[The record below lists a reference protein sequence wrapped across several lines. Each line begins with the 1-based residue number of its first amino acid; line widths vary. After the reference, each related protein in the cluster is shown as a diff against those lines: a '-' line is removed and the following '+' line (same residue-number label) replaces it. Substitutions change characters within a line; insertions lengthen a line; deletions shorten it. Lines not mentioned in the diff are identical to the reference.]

1 MKKIMSAVSIAA
13 FAAAMVLSGCSSKAS
28 NADTASSAAPAPA
41 QAPAAPAPRHHGQ
54 ASDREYGVI
63 ESINPTKTGMNAGTA
78 IGGVIG
84 GLLGHQVGGGS
95 GQTVTTIA
103 GAVGGAVVGTK
114 VGNSDQVYRIEV
126 KLRDGEFVTVD
137 QKASVADLKVGERVR
152 VVDNHVYPA

>member
-1 MKKIMSAVSIAA
+1 MKKLMSNVCVAVFLASMA
-13 FAAAMVLSGCSSKAS
+13 LSGCSSKAS
-28 NADTASSAAPAPA
+28 STDPERSAASTPPPPAP
-41 QAPAAPAPRHHGQ
+41 PRHVRP
-54 ASDREYGVI
+54 SDGEYGVI

-78 IGGVIG
+78 IGGVLG

-152 VVDNHVYPA
+152 VVADHVYPA

>member
-1 MKKIMSAVSIAA
+1 MKKLIPAVCIAV
-13 FAAAMVLSGCSSKAS
+13 FSAAMALGGCSSKAS
-28 NADTASSAAPAPA
+28 GTDPERSAATSPTPPAP
-41 QAPAAPAPRHHGQ
+41 QRHARQ
-54 ASDREYGVI
+54 SDSEYGVI

-78 IGGVIG
+78 IGGVLG

-95 GQTVTTIA
+95 GQTATTIA

>member
-1 MKKIMSAVSIAA
+1 MKKIQFAIFIAA
-13 FAAAMVLSGCSSKAS
+13 FSVAMSLNGCSSKAS
-28 NADTASSAAPAPA
+28 SKDPDSS
-41 QAPAAPAPRHHGQ
+41 Q
-54 ASDREYGVI
+54 ASTAASPQRHSQHSDHEYGVI

-95 GQTVTTIA
+95 GQTITTIA

-114 VGNSDQVYRIEV
+114 VGNSNQVYKILV
-126 KLRDGEFVTVD
+126 KLRDGEMVTVT
-137 QKASVADLKVGERVR
+137 QKASVADLSVGERVR

>member
-1 MKKIMSAVSIAA
+1 MKNPLPAVCIAV
-13 FAAAMVLSGCSSKAS
+13 FSAAMALGGCSSKAS
-28 NADTASSAAPAPA
+28 GTDPERSAAASPPAP
-41 QAPAAPAPRHHGQ
+41 QRHARQ
-54 ASDREYGVI
+54 SDSEYGVI

-78 IGGVIG
+78 IGGVLG